1 MMRIIDE
8 NGNEILNPDYSKGYT
23 TEEETFIAHHDAIP
37 GVEEV
42 WHYEVVR
49 EYPNGGKDVE
59 KVIDVPGVPA
69 QDEWD
74 EYETILRWH
83 WYPEPEPEPEPKP
96 EENRASDNYE
106 TGAIFEESSGLYV
119 ATNNISRGERLV
131 TGSNCET
138 ISFAQALNIIK
149 SQGG

>member
-1 MMRIIDE
+1 MRIIDE

-23 TEEETFIAHHDAIP
+23 TEEEIFIAHHDAIP
-37 GVEEV
+37 GVKEV

-49 EYPNGGKDVE
+49 TYPNGGKDVE

-69 QDEWD
+69 QDAWD

>member
-1 MMRIIDE
+1 MRIIDE
-8 NGNEILNPDYSKGYT
+8 NGNEILNPDYTKGYT
-23 TEEETFIAHHDAIP
+23 TEEEIFIAHHDAIP

-59 KVIDVPGVPA
+59 RVIDVPGVPA

-83 WYPEPEPEPEPKP
+83 WYLEPEPEPEPKP

>member
-1 MMRIIDE
+1 MRIIDE

-23 TEEETFIAHHDAIP
+23 TEEEIFIAHHDAIP
-37 GVEEV
+37 GVVEV

-69 QDEWD
+69 QDAWD

-83 WYPEPEPEPEPKP
+83 WYPEPEPEPEP
-96 EENRASDNYE
+96 EEEEERASDNYE
-106 TGAIFEESSGLYV
+106 TGTIFEETNGLYI
-119 ATNNISRGERLV
+119 ATSNISRGERV
-131 TGSNCET
+131 IVGSNCDT
-138 ISFAQALNIIK
+138 ITMAQALNIIK

>member
-8 NGNEILNPDYSKGYT
+8 NGNEILNQDYTKGYT
-23 TEEETFIAHHDAIP
+23 TEEEIFVAHHDAIP
-37 GVEEV
+37 SVKEV

-69 QDEWD
+69 QDAWD

-83 WYPEPEPEPEPKP
+83 WYPEPEPEPEP
-96 EENRASDNYE
+96 EEEEERASDNYE
-106 TGAIFEESSGLYV
+106 TGTIFEENGGLYI
-119 ATNNISRGERLV
+119 ATDNISRGERV
-131 TGSNCET
+131 IVGSNCDT
-138 ISFAQALNIIK
+138 ITMAQALNIIK

>member
-8 NGNEILNPDYSKGYT
+8 NGNEILNPDYTKGYT
-23 TEEETFIAHHDAIP
+23 TEEEIFIAHHDAIP
-37 GVEEV
+37 GVKEV